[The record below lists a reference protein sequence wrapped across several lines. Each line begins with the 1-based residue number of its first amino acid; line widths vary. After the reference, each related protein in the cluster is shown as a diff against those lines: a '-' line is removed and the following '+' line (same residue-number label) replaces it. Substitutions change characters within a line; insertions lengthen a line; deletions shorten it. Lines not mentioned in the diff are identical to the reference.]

1 LEREKGDSAMEL
13 ARLRILIAEDE
24 KNIGDL
30 LVELLSRDDR
40 EITIVHDG
48 LDAVRRLKKGSYD
61 LLITDLMMPELDG
74 MEVLHQ
80 AKRLYPQ
87 ILVIIIT
94 GYASLE
100 TAIQAVKE
108 GAYDY
113 LRKPFRLDELKISV
127 DNACEKIHLMR
138 ENRLL
143 LKNLKKAQWEKKPEK
158 DAKKPEDDS
167 LPVLGPDYFGPG
179 WMPPAYFQTDVVSPS
194 AALTE
199 IERLGSLRQ
208 QGLITDEEFQTL
220 KNRVIGRIR

>member
-1 LEREKGDSAMEL
+1 MDETNKTGPKERL
-13 ARLRILIAEDE
+13 QILIAEDE

-30 LVELLSRDDR
+30 LVELLVQADR
-40 EITIVHDG
+40 EITIVHNG
-48 LDAVRRLKKGSYD
+48 LEAVRLLKQRPFD

-74 MEVLHQ
+74 MEVLQQ
-80 AKRLYPQ
+80 AKKLHPQ

-127 DNACEKIHLMR
+127 DNACEKIHLIR
-138 ENRLL
+138 ENRRLL
-143 LKNLKKAQWEKKPEK
+143 EHLRKIHQDMDSAHGSETGE
-158 DAKKPEDDS
+158 EDS
-167 LPVLGPDYFGPG
+167 EPPPVTNFFAREWLPPG
-179 WMPPAYFQTDVVSPS
+179 YYQTAAITAS

-199 IERLGSLRQ
+199 LERLAALLQ
-208 QGLITDEEFQTL
+208 QGLITSEEFQVL
-220 KNRVIGRIR
+220 KQKMLGRLG